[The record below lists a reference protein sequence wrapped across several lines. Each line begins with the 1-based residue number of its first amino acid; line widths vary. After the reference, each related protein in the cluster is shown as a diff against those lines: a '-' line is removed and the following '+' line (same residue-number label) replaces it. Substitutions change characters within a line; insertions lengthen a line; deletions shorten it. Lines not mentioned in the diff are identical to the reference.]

1 MRRMLSFQLSR
12 MVRCG
17 GHGQLLLPFPVE
29 DWYHILRWM
38 ATGPVPT
45 PSGQTIPPLPPRRKL
60 PGPGIR
66 LPRKFFRPMGSIQ
79 IKCSASGSHG
89 SRFPPGRSL
98 WGILAAIQEHFCS
111 KRRKSVFCGILVISW
126 LTMLRVSTIIELI
139 NPVCLLL
146 LYADKATGYNF
157 VQVLF
162 R

>member
-1 MRRMLSFQLSR
+1 MTFIANACLTKQSDLDIINLHSFKDAQMGGCLRMRRMLSFQLSR

-89 SRFPPGRSL
+89 SRM
-98 WGILAAIQEHFCS
+98 LAAGS
-111 KRRKSVFCGILVISW
+111 LSAG
-126 LTMLRVSTIIELI
+126 TITVGYIGG
-139 NPVCLLL
+139 NPG
-146 LYADKATGYNF
+146 AF
-157 VQVLF
+157 LF
-162 R
+162 KT